1 MSSNLW
7 LCKTSRLKAPARRLV
22 FAFPVIWVIRSLMH
36 NVNGC
41 QSLLWP
47 ALAVSALAIYPAEPA
62 CSTRW
67 TSLYCSA
74 FFWCYAFRE
83 QLHNTGTHCIGRSE
97 NNVGCEVKQG
107 KAIFQCSVEDCLSLH
122 HTVWRTEL
130 QCHQDMAA
138 SQETK
143 LP

>member
-1 MSSNLW
+1 MD
-7 LCKTSRLKAPARRLV
+7 A
-22 FAFPVIWVIRSLMH
+22 
-36 NVNGC
+36 
-41 QSLLWP
+41 
-47 ALAVSALAIYPAEPA
+47 
-62 CSTRW
+62 
-67 TSLYCSA
+67 SLYCGLPWQRQHLLYTLQSLHVPPG
-74 FFWCYAFRE
+74 E
-83 QLHNTGTHCIGRSE
+83 QACIVVHSSGAMHLENNCTIQGLTCIGRSE

-107 KAIFQCSVEDCLSLH
+107 KAIFHCSVEDCLSLH